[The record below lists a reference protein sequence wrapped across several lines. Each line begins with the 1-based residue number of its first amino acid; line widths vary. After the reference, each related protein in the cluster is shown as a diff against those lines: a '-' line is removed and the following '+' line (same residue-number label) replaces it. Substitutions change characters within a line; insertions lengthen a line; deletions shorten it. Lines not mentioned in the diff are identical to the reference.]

1 MSFGFSLARA
11 LCRLP
16 VRLLVNHSSLPE
28 DPLSQLGL
36 DLGRPIVYAL
46 STDSLSDLLTLELCA
61 KELGLPNPFAPLIL
75 QGQSHPRYVCLDR
88 TPSLLGT
95 PRSGIPHLDT
105 FREWLSLHEQNAQ
118 LDIQLVPV
126 TLLWHRAPGRERPH
140 RLQPPHQTPG
150 ALRKAAM
157 VLLYGRENRVRF
169 SAPVSL
175 RSLVT
180 ELGTDEVVAHKLARV
195 ARIHFSRQRQAAK
208 GPRLPDRQALF
219 RELLRSDNIVRAIAE
234 QAQSEGSSEE
244 QMRARALGYLDEM
257 ASDFSYR
264 LIRFGDYFLGW
275 LWNKLYRGITV
286 RGAEKVRRL
295 AREGH
300 EIIYMPCHRSHM
312 DYLLLS
318 YVIYHQGMVP
328 PHIAAGINLNFWPA
342 GPVFRHG
349 GAFFLRRSF
358 KGDKLYSTVFREY
371 LSQLFARGYAVEY
384 FTEGGRS
391 RTGRLLQPKTGMI
404 AMTLQA
410 QLRGIKRPLTFV
422 PVYLGYEHVMEVNTY
437 LKELKGSRKE
447 KESVWQVLGIL
458 GKLRNFGRSFV
469 NFGEPLTLHQFL
481 QQEVPE
487 WRADLDPSGQH
498 KPEWLAPTVDKLAN
512 QLMTRINSAAAVNG
526 LTLSAL
532 ALLATEKQALPR
544 EELVAQIH
552 LYIELLRRAPYS
564 RHSTVPG
571 IGAEQLLA
579 QALELNKFQVVED
592 RLGQIITMDR
602 YQAILMTFYRN
613 NILHL
618 FALPGLVASLIERNE
633 GLDNATLLTHCQRLY
648 PLLKSELFLRFEMT
662 ELASEVEVI
671 LHSLVELQLIEVRQE
686 GYWVRPAEQ
695 MRLLLLAQSIQET
708 LQRYAITLSQIQQ
721 QPTITLAQLESD
733 SQLLAVRLGTLHG
746 IHAPEFSDKS
756 LFVTLLQ
763 TLRLEGYLHCQEA
776 EEVVACNQEAIAQ
789 LAEILL
795 PLLPDRIRRTL
806 QIERAAVVVNGHPP
820 ISSS

>member
-28 DPLSQLGL
+28 DPLGQLGL

-46 STDSLSDLLTLELCA
+46 STDSLSDLLTLELCT
-61 KELGLPNPFAPLIL
+61 KELGLPNPFSPLTV
-75 QGQSHPRYVCLDR
+75 QGVSHPRYVCLDR
-88 TPSLLGT
+88 TPSLLGN

-169 SAPVSL
+169 STPVSL

-244 QMRARALGYLDEM
+244 LMRARALGYLDEM

-342 GPVFRHG
+342 GPLFRHG

-447 KESVWQVLGIL
+447 KESLWQVVGIL

-481 QQEVPE
+481 QQQVPE
-487 WRADLDPSGQH
+487 WRDDIDPTGQCR
-498 KPEWLAPTVDKLAN
+498 PEWLPATVDILAK
-512 QLMTRINSAAAVNG
+512 QLMTRINDAAAVNG

-532 ALLATEKQALPR
+532 ALLATDKQALPR
-544 EELVAQIH
+544 EDLLAQIR
-552 LYIELLRRAPYS
+552 LYTALLQRVPYSPFNTVPTASAEELL
-564 RHSTVPG
+564 
-571 IGAEQLLA
+571 E
-579 QALELNKFQVVED
+579 QALELNKFQVEED
-592 RLGQIITMDR
+592 KLGQIISMDR

-613 NILHL
+613 TILHL
-618 FALPGLVASLIERNE
+618 FALPSLIATLIERNE
-633 GLDNATLLTHCQRLY
+633 GINDIDLLARCRRIY
-648 PLLKSELFLRFEMT
+648 PLLKNELFLRYELEELDTQVPAILAAFQ
-662 ELASEVEVI
+662 ELA
-671 LHSLVELQLIEVRQE
+671 LIEE
-686 GYWVRPAEQ
+686 HNDGYWVRPEEQ
-695 MRLLLLAQSIQET
+695 MRLLLLGQSIQET

-721 QPTITLAQLESD
+721 QPAITLQQLESD
-733 SQLLAVRLGTLHG
+733 SQMMAVRLATLHG

-756 LFVTLLQ
+756 LFKTLLLSLQ
-763 TLRLEGYLHCQEA
+763 QEQYLQCQGDDQPVTQNSEA
-776 EEVVACNQEAIAQ
+776 
-789 LAEILL
+789 LAELAAILL
-795 PLLPDRIRRTL
+795 PLLPDRVRRTL
-806 QIERAAVVVNGHPP
+806 LMPAR
-820 ISSS
+820 

>member
-36 DLGRPIVYAL
+36 DLARPIVYAL

-61 KELGLPNPFAPLIL
+61 KELGLPNPFSPLIL

-95 PRSGIPHLDT
+95 QRSGIPNLAT
-105 FREWLSLHEQNAQ
+105 FREWLSLHEQDVQ

-150 ALRKAAM
+150 ALRKALM

-244 QMRARALGYLDEM
+244 LMRARALAYLDEM

-342 GPVFRHG
+342 GPLFRHG

-447 KESVWQVLGIL
+447 KESLWQVVGIL

-481 QQEVPE
+481 QQQVPE
-487 WRADLDPSGQH
+487 WRDDIDPTGQCR
-498 KPEWLAPTVDKLAN
+498 PEWLPATVDILAK
-512 QLMTRINSAAAVNG
+512 QLMTRINDAAAVNG

-532 ALLATEKQALPR
+532 ALLATDKQALPR
-544 EELVAQIH
+544 EDLLAQIR
-552 LYIELLRRAPYS
+552 LYTELLQRVPYS
-564 RHSTVPG
+564 PFNTVPTAS
-571 IGAEQLLA
+571 AEELLD
-579 QALELNKFQVVED
+579 QALELNKFQVEED
-592 RLGQIITMDR
+592 KLGQIISMDR

-613 NILHL
+613 TILHL
-618 FALPGLVASLIERNE
+618 FALPSLVATLIERNE
-633 GLDNATLLTHCQRLY
+633 GLNHADLLARCRRIY
-648 PLLKSELFLRFEMT
+648 PLLKNELFLRY
-662 ELASEVEVI
+662 ELEELDTQVPAI
-671 LHSLVELQLIEVRQE
+671 LTALQDLALIEE
-686 GYWVRPAEQ
+686 HSDGYWVRPEEQ
-695 MRLLLLAQSIQET
+695 MRLLLLGQSIQET

-721 QPTITLAQLESD
+721 QPAITLQQLESD
-733 SQLLAVRLGTLHG
+733 SQMMAVRLATLHG

-756 LFVTLLQ
+756 LFKTLLLSLQ
-763 TLRLEGYLHCQEA
+763 QEEYLQCQGEDQPVTRDGEA
-776 EEVVACNQEAIAQ
+776 
-789 LAEILL
+789 LAELSAILL
-795 PLLPDRIRRTL
+795 PLLPDRVRRTL
-806 QIERAAVVVNGHPP
+806 LIPAH
-820 ISSS
+820 

>member
-88 TPSLLGT
+88 TPSLLGM

-447 KESVWQVLGIL
+447 KESLWQVVGIL

-481 QQEVPE
+481 QQQVPE
-487 WRADLDPSGQH
+487 WREDIDPTGQCR
-498 KPEWLAPTVDKLAN
+498 PEWLPATVDILAK
-512 QLMTRINSAAAVNG
+512 QLMTRINDAAAVNG

-532 ALLATEKQALPR
+532 ALLATDKQALPR
-544 EELVAQIH
+544 EDLLAQIR
-552 LYIELLRRAPYS
+552 LYTELLQRVPYS
-564 RHSTVPG
+564 PFNTVPTAS
-571 IGAEQLLA
+571 AEELLE
-579 QALELNKFQVVED
+579 QALELNKFQVEED
-592 RLGQIITMDR
+592 KLGQIISMDR

-613 NILHL
+613 TILHL
-618 FALPGLVASLIERNE
+618 FALPSLVATLIERNE
-633 GLDNATLLTHCQRLY
+633 GLNHVDLLARCRRIY
-648 PLLKSELFLRFEMT
+648 PLLKNELFLRY
-662 ELASEVEVI
+662 ELEELDTQVPAI
-671 LHSLVELQLIEVRQE
+671 LAAFQDLALIEE
-686 GYWVRPAEQ
+686 HSDGYWVRPEEQ
-695 MRLLLLAQSIQET
+695 MRLLLLGQSIQET

-721 QPTITLAQLESD
+721 QPAITLQQLESD
-733 SQLLAVRLGTLHG
+733 SQMMAVRLATLHG

-756 LFVTLLQ
+756 LFKTLLLSLQ
-763 TLRLEGYLHCQEA
+763 QEQYLQCQGEDQPVTQDGEA
-776 EEVVACNQEAIAQ
+776 
-789 LAEILL
+789 LAELAAILL
-795 PLLPDRIRRTL
+795 PLLPDRVRRTL
-806 QIERAAVVVNGHPP
+806 LMPAR
-820 ISSS
+820 

>member
-28 DPLSQLGL
+28 DPVSQLGL
-36 DLGRPIVYAL
+36 DPARPIVYAL
-46 STDSLSDLLTLELCA
+46 STDSLSDLLTLELCV
-61 KELGLPNPFAPLIL
+61 KELGLPSPFNPLLL
-75 QGQSHPRYVCLDR
+75 QGGSHPRYVCLDR
-88 TPSLLGT
+88 TPLPFGLQRAES
-95 PRSGIPHLDT
+95 PSLDT
-105 FREWLSLHEQNAQ
+105 FQQWLRLHEQDSQ

-126 TLLWHRAPGRERPH
+126 TLLWHRAPGREKPR
-140 RLQPPHQTPG
+140 RLQPPHSTPN
-150 ALRKAAM
+150 ALHKALI
-157 VLLYGRENRVRF
+157 VILYGRENRVRF

-195 ARIHFSRQRQAAK
+195 ARIHFSRQRQVAK
-208 GPRLPDRQALF
+208 GPRLPNRQALF
-219 RELLRSDNIVRAIAE
+219 RELLRNENIMRAIAE
-234 QAQSEGSSEE
+234 QAQSEGCSEE
-244 QMRARALGYLDEM
+244 QIRSRAHGYLDEM

-342 GPVFRHG
+342 GPIFRHG

-410 QLRGIKRPLTFV
+410 QLRGINRPLTFV

-437 LKELKGSRKE
+437 LNELKGSRKE
-447 KESVWQVLGIL
+447 KESFWQVLGIL

-481 QQEVPE
+481 QHQVPQ
-487 WRADLDPSGQH
+487 WRDDIDPSGQCR
-498 KPEWLAPTVDKLAN
+498 PEWLPATVDALAN
-512 QLMTRINSAAAVNG
+512 QLMTRINDAAAVNG

-532 ALLATEKQALPR
+532 ALLATDKQALPR
-544 EELVAQIH
+544 EDLLAQIR
-552 LYIELLRRAPYS
+552 LYTELLQRVPYS
-564 RHSTVPG
+564 PFNTVPTES
-571 IGAEQLLA
+571 AEELLD
-579 QALELNKFQVVED
+579 QALELNKFQIEED
-592 RLGQIITMDR
+592 RLGQIISMDR

-613 NILHL
+613 TILHL
-618 FALPGLVASLIERNE
+618 FALPSLIATLIERNE
-633 GLDNATLLTHCQRLY
+633 GLSHADLLSRCRRLY
-648 PLLKSELFLRFEMT
+648 PLLKNELFLRYEPEALDSQVEAILSALR
-662 ELASEVEVI
+662 ELA
-671 LHSLVELQLIEVRQE
+671 LIEEHDE
-686 GYWVRPAEQ
+686 GYWVRPEEQ
-695 MRLLLLAQSIQET
+695 MRLLLLGQSIQET

-721 QPTITLAQLESD
+721 QPDITLAQLESD
-733 SQLLAVRLGTLHG
+733 SQMMAVRLATLHG

-756 LFVTLLQ
+756 LFKTLLLSLHQ
-763 TLRLEGYLHCQEA
+763 ECYLQCQGDEQPVSLDTA
-776 EEVVACNQEAIAQ
+776 ALSELSA
-789 LAEILL
+789 ILL
-795 PLLPDRIRRTL
+795 PLLPDRVRRTL
-806 QIERAAVVVNGHPP
+806 LMPAH
-820 ISSS
+820 

>member
-28 DPLSQLGL
+28 DPLGQLGL

-61 KELGLPNPFAPLIL
+61 KELGLPNPFSPLTV
-75 QGQSHPRYVCLDR
+75 QGVSHPRYVCLDR
-88 TPSLLGT
+88 TPSLLGN

-169 SAPVSL
+169 STPVSL

-244 QMRARALGYLDEM
+244 LMRAQALGYLDEM

-342 GPVFRHG
+342 GPLFRHG

-447 KESVWQVLGIL
+447 KESLWQVVGIL

-481 QQEVPE
+481 QQQVPE
-487 WRADLDPSGQH
+487 WRDDIDPTGQCR
-498 KPEWLAPTVDKLAN
+498 PEWLPATVDILAK
-512 QLMTRINSAAAVNG
+512 QLMTRINDAAAVNG

-532 ALLATEKQALPR
+532 ALLATDKQALPR
-544 EELVAQIH
+544 EDLLAQIR
-552 LYIELLRRAPYS
+552 LYTALLQRVPYSPFNTVPTASAEELL
-564 RHSTVPG
+564 
-571 IGAEQLLA
+571 E
-579 QALELNKFQVVED
+579 QALELNKFQVEED
-592 RLGQIITMDR
+592 KLGQIISMDR

-613 NILHL
+613 TILHL
-618 FALPGLVASLIERNE
+618 FALPSLIATLIERNE
-633 GLDNATLLTHCQRLY
+633 GINDIDLLARCRRIY
-648 PLLKSELFLRFEMT
+648 PLLKNELFLRYELEELDTQVPAILAAFQ
-662 ELASEVEVI
+662 ELA
-671 LHSLVELQLIEVRQE
+671 LIEE
-686 GYWVRPAEQ
+686 HNDGYWVRPEEQ
-695 MRLLLLAQSIQET
+695 MRLLLLGQSIQET

-721 QPTITLAQLESD
+721 QPAITLQQLESD
-733 SQLLAVRLGTLHG
+733 SQMMAVRLATLHG

-756 LFVTLLQ
+756 LFKTLLLSLQ
-763 TLRLEGYLHCQEA
+763 QEQYLQCQGDDQPVTQNSEA
-776 EEVVACNQEAIAQ
+776 
-789 LAEILL
+789 LAELAAILL
-795 PLLPDRIRRTL
+795 PLLPDRVRRTL
-806 QIERAAVVVNGHPP
+806 LMPAR
-820 ISSS
+820 

>member
-1 MSFGFSLARA
+1 MSFGFSLAQA

-61 KELGLPNPFAPLIL
+61 KELGLPNPFAPLTV
-75 QGQSHPRYVCLDR
+75 QGVSHPRYVCLDR

-95 PRSGIPHLDT
+95 PRSGTPNLAT

-234 QAQSEGSSEE
+234 QAQSEGCSEE

-447 KESVWQVLGIL
+447 KESLWQVVGIL

-481 QQEVPE
+481 QQQVPE
-487 WRADLDPSGQH
+487 WRSDIDPTGQCR
-498 KPEWLAPTVDKLAN
+498 PEWLPATVDILAK
-512 QLMTRINSAAAVNG
+512 QLMTRINDAAAVNG

-532 ALLATEKQALPR
+532 ALLATDKQALPR
-544 EELVAQIH
+544 EDLLAQIR
-552 LYIELLRRAPYS
+552 LYTELLQRVPYS
-564 RHSTVPG
+564 PFNTVPTAS
-571 IGAEQLLA
+571 AEELLE
-579 QALELNKFQVVED
+579 QALELNKFQVEED
-592 RLGQIITMDR
+592 KLGQIITMDR

-613 NILHL
+613 TILHL
-618 FALPGLVASLIERNE
+618 FALPSLVATLIERNE
-633 GLDNATLLTHCQRLY
+633 GLNHVDLLARCRRIY
-648 PLLKSELFLRFEMT
+648 PLLKNELFLRY
-662 ELASEVEVI
+662 ELDELDTQVPAI
-671 LHSLVELQLIEVRQE
+671 LAAFQDLALIEE
-686 GYWVRPAEQ
+686 HSDGYWVRPEEQ
-695 MRLLLLAQSIQET
+695 MRLLLLGQSIQET

-721 QPTITLAQLESD
+721 QPAITLQQLESD
-733 SQLLAVRLGTLHG
+733 SQMMAVRLATLHG

-756 LFVTLLQ
+756 LFKTLLLSLQ
-763 TLRLEGYLHCQEA
+763 QEQYLQCQSEDQPVTQDGEA
-776 EEVVACNQEAIAQ
+776 
-789 LAEILL
+789 LAELAAILL
-795 PLLPDRIRRTL
+795 PLLPDRVRRTL
-806 QIERAAVVVNGHPP
+806 LMPAR
-820 ISSS
+820 

>member
-358 KGDKLYSTVFREY
+358 KDDKLYSTVFREY

-391 RTGRLLQPKTGMI
+391 RTGRLLQPKTDMI

-447 KESVWQVLGIL
+447 KESLWQVVGIL
-458 GKLRNFGRSFV
+458 CKVRNFGRSFV

-481 QQEVPE
+481 QQQVPQ
-487 WRADLDPSGQH
+487 WREDIDPTGQCR
-498 KPEWLAPTVDKLAN
+498 PEWLPATVDILAK
-512 QLMTRINSAAAVNG
+512 QLMTRINDAAAVNG

-532 ALLATEKQALPR
+532 ALLATDKQALPR
-544 EELVAQIH
+544 EDLLAQIR
-552 LYIELLRRAPYS
+552 LYTELLQRVPYS
-564 RHSTVPG
+564 PFNTVPTAS
-571 IGAEQLLA
+571 AEELLE
-579 QALELNKFQVVED
+579 QALELNKFQVEED
-592 RLGQIITMDR
+592 KLGQIISMDR

-613 NILHL
+613 TILHL
-618 FALPGLVASLIERNE
+618 FALPSLVATLIERNE
-633 GLDNATLLTHCQRLY
+633 GLNHVDLLARCRRIY
-648 PLLKSELFLRFEMT
+648 PLLKNELFLRYELEELDTQVPAILAAFQ
-662 ELASEVEVI
+662 ELA
-671 LHSLVELQLIEVRQE
+671 LIEE
-686 GYWVRPAEQ
+686 HSDGYWVRPEEQ
-695 MRLLLLAQSIQET
+695 MRLLLLGQSIQET

-721 QPTITLAQLESD
+721 QPAITLQQLESD
-733 SQLLAVRLGTLHG
+733 SQMMAVRLATLHG

-756 LFVTLLQ
+756 LFKTLLLSLQ
-763 TLRLEGYLHCQEA
+763 QEQYLQCQGEDQPVTQDGEA
-776 EEVVACNQEAIAQ
+776 
-789 LAEILL
+789 LAELAAILL
-795 PLLPDRIRRTL
+795 PLLPDRVRRTL
-806 QIERAAVVVNGHPP
+806 LMPAR
-820 ISSS
+820 

>member
-447 KESVWQVLGIL
+447 KESLWQVVGIL

-481 QQEVPE
+481 QQQVPQ
-487 WRADLDPSGQH
+487 WREDIDPTGQCR
-498 KPEWLAPTVDKLAN
+498 PEWLPATVDILAK
-512 QLMTRINSAAAVNG
+512 QLMTRINDAAAVNG

-532 ALLATEKQALPR
+532 ALLATDKQALPR
-544 EELVAQIH
+544 EDLLAQIR
-552 LYIELLRRAPYS
+552 LYTELLQRVPYS
-564 RHSTVPG
+564 PFNTVPTAS
-571 IGAEQLLA
+571 AEELLE
-579 QALELNKFQVVED
+579 QALELNKFQVEED
-592 RLGQIITMDR
+592 KLGQIISMDR

-613 NILHL
+613 TILHL
-618 FALPGLVASLIERNE
+618 FALPSLVATLIERNE
-633 GLDNATLLTHCQRLY
+633 GLNHVDLLARCRRIY
-648 PLLKSELFLRFEMT
+648 PLLKNELFLRY
-662 ELASEVEVI
+662 ELEELDTQVPAI
-671 LHSLVELQLIEVRQE
+671 LAAFQDLALIEE
-686 GYWVRPAEQ
+686 HSDGYWVRPEEQ
-695 MRLLLLAQSIQET
+695 MRLLLLGQSIQET

-721 QPTITLAQLESD
+721 QPAITLQQLESD
-733 SQLLAVRLGTLHG
+733 SQMMAVRLATLHG

-756 LFVTLLQ
+756 LFKTLLLSLQ
-763 TLRLEGYLHCQEA
+763 QEQYLQCQGEDQPVTRDGEA
-776 EEVVACNQEAIAQ
+776 
-789 LAEILL
+789 LAELAAILL
-795 PLLPDRIRRTL
+795 PLLPDRVRRTL
-806 QIERAAVVVNGHPP
+806 LMPAR
-820 ISSS
+820 

>member
-1 MSFGFSLARA
+1 MSFGSA
-11 LCRLP
+11 LVRSICRLP
-16 VRLLVNHSSLPE
+16 IRCLVNHTSLPE
-28 DPLSQLGL
+28 DPFTQLQL
-36 DLGRPIVYAL
+36 DLARPIVYAL
-46 STDSLSDLLTLELCA
+46 SSDSLSDLLTLELCA
-61 KELGLPNPFAPLIL
+61 AKLGLPSPFTPL
-75 QGQSHPRYVCLDR
+75 QWHGKSCPRYVCLDR
-88 TPSLLGT
+88 PPLPFGFKPKAVPTLA
-95 PRSGIPHLDT
+95 T
-105 FREWLSLHEQNAQ
+105 FQQWLSLHEQDPGLDVQ
-118 LDIQLVPV
+118 LLPV
-126 TLLWHRAPGRERPH
+126 TLLWRRAPGRERQ
-140 RLQPPHQTPG
+140 RLQPPPPKVPSP
-150 ALRKAAM
+150 LRKALII
-157 VLLYGRENRVRF
+157 LLHGRENRVRF
-169 SAPVSL
+169 STPVSL
-175 RSLVT
+175 RALVD
-180 ELGTDEVVAHKLARV
+180 ELGTDESVAHKLARV

-208 GPRLPDRQALF
+208 GPKLPIREQLF
-219 RELLRSDNIVRAIAE
+219 RQLLRSEVIVQAI
-234 QAQSEGSSEE
+234 QAQAMAEGVDEALVRK
-244 QMRARALGYLDEM
+244 RAHGYLDEM

-264 LIRFGDYFLGW
+264 LIRIGDNLLGW
-275 LWNKLYRGITV
+275 LWHKLYRGISV
-286 RGAEKVRRL
+286 HGAEAVRRL

-342 GPVFRHG
+342 GPLFRYG

-358 KGDKLYSTVFREY
+358 KGDKLYSTIFREY
-371 LSQLFARGYAVEY
+371 LNQLFVRGYAVEY

-410 QLRGIKRPLTFV
+410 QLRGINRPLTFV

-437 LKELKGSRKE
+437 LKELKGSSKE
-447 KESVWQVLGIL
+447 KENFWQVLGIL

-469 NFGEPLTLHQFL
+469 NFGEPLTLHHFL

-487 WRADLDPSGQH
+487 WRADLDPSGQN
-498 KPEWLAPTVDKLAN
+498 KPEWMAPTVDKLAN

-544 EELVAQIH
+544 EELRAQIH
-552 LYIELLRRAPYS
+552 LYTELLKRAPYS
-564 RHSTVPG
+564 RHSTVPS
-571 IGAEQLLA
+571 IGADQLLA
-579 QALELNKFQVVED
+579 HALELNKFQVVED

-618 FALPGLVASLIERNE
+618 FALPSLVASLIERNE
-633 GLDNATLLTHCQRLY
+633 GLDKATLLDRCQRLY
-648 PLLKSELFLRFEMT
+648 PLLKSELFLRFDVS
-662 ELASEVEVI
+662 ELSGEVETI
-671 LHSLVELQLIEVRQE
+671 LQALIDLQLVEVRQL

-721 QPTITLAQLESD
+721 RPAITLSQLESD
-733 SQLLAVRLGTLHG
+733 SQMLAVRLGTLHG

-756 LFVTLLQ
+756 LFATLLQ
-763 TLRLEGYLHCQEA
+763 TLRREGYLECQEA
-776 EEVVACNQEAIAQ
+776 DGSVHCHPDAIAK
-789 LAEILL
+789 LVAILL
-795 PLLPDRIRRTL
+795 PLLPDKIRRTL
-806 QIERAAVVVNGHPP
+806 QIEPAT
-820 ISSS
+820 

>member
-1 MSFGFSLARA
+1 MSFGFSLAQA

-437 LKELKGSRKE
+437 LKELKGSCKE
-447 KESVWQVLGIL
+447 KESLWQVVGIL

-481 QQEVPE
+481 QQQVPQ
-487 WRADLDPSGQH
+487 WREDIDPTGQCR
-498 KPEWLAPTVDKLAN
+498 PEWLPATVDILAK
-512 QLMTRINSAAAVNG
+512 QLMTRINDAAAVNG

-532 ALLATEKQALPR
+532 ALLATDKQALPR
-544 EELVAQIH
+544 EDLLAQIR
-552 LYIELLRRAPYS
+552 LYTELLQRVPYS
-564 RHSTVPG
+564 PFNTVPTAS
-571 IGAEQLLA
+571 AEELLA
-579 QALELNKFQVVED
+579 QALELNKFQVEED
-592 RLGQIITMDR
+592 KLRQIISMDR

-613 NILHL
+613 TILHL
-618 FALPGLVASLIERNE
+618 FALPSLVATLIERNE
-633 GLDNATLLTHCQRLY
+633 GLNHVDLLARCRRIY
-648 PLLKSELFLRFEMT
+648 PLLKNELFLRY
-662 ELASEVEVI
+662 ELEELDTQVPAI
-671 LHSLVELQLIEVRQE
+671 LAAFQDLALIEE
-686 GYWVRPAEQ
+686 HSDGYWVRPEEQ
-695 MRLLLLAQSIQET
+695 MRLLLLGQSIQET

-721 QPTITLAQLESD
+721 QPAITLQQLESD
-733 SQLLAVRLGTLHG
+733 SQMMAVRLATLHG

-756 LFVTLLQ
+756 LFKTLLLSLQ
-763 TLRLEGYLHCQEA
+763 QEQYLQCQGEDQPVTRDGEA
-776 EEVVACNQEAIAQ
+776 
-789 LAEILL
+789 LAELAAILL
-795 PLLPDRIRRTL
+795 PLLPDRVRRTL
-806 QIERAAVVVNGHPP
+806 LMPAR
-820 ISSS
+820 

>member
-1 MSFGFSLARA
+1 MSFGFSLAQA

-28 DPLSQLGL
+28 DPLSQLDL

-61 KELGLPNPFAPLIL
+61 KELGLPNPFAPLVL

-140 RLQPPHQTPG
+140 RLQPPHRTPG

-208 GPRLPDRQALF
+208 GPQLPDRQALF

-447 KESVWQVLGIL
+447 KESLWQVVGIL

-481 QQEVPE
+481 QQQVPE
-487 WRADLDPSGQH
+487 WREDIDPTGQCR
-498 KPEWLAPTVDKLAN
+498 PEWLPATVDILAK
-512 QLMTRINSAAAVNG
+512 QLMTRINDAAAVNG

-532 ALLATEKQALPR
+532 ALLATDKQALPR
-544 EELVAQIH
+544 EDLLAQIR
-552 LYIELLRRAPYS
+552 LYTELLQRVPYS
-564 RHSTVPG
+564 PFNTVPTAS
-571 IGAEQLLA
+571 AEELLE
-579 QALELNKFQVVED
+579 QALELNKFQVEED
-592 RLGQIITMDR
+592 KLGQIISMDR

-613 NILHL
+613 TILHL
-618 FALPGLVASLIERNE
+618 FALPSLVATLIERNE
-633 GLDNATLLTHCQRLY
+633 GLNHVDLLARCRRIY
-648 PLLKSELFLRFEMT
+648 PLLKNELFLRY
-662 ELASEVEVI
+662 ELEELDTQVPAI
-671 LHSLVELQLIEVRQE
+671 LAAFQDLALIEE
-686 GYWVRPAEQ
+686 HSDGHWVRPEEQ
-695 MRLLLLAQSIQET
+695 MRLLLLGQSIQET

-721 QPTITLAQLESD
+721 QPAITLQQLESD
-733 SQLLAVRLGTLHG
+733 SQMMAVRLATLHG

-756 LFVTLLQ
+756 LFKTLLLSLQ
-763 TLRLEGYLHCQEA
+763 QEQYLQCQGEDQPVTQDGEA
-776 EEVVACNQEAIAQ
+776 
-789 LAEILL
+789 LAELAAILL
-795 PLLPDRIRRTL
+795 PLLPDRVRRTL
-806 QIERAAVVVNGHPP
+806 LMPAR
-820 ISSS
+820 

>member
-169 SAPVSL
+169 STPVSL

-447 KESVWQVLGIL
+447 KESLWQVVGIL

-481 QQEVPE
+481 QQQVPE
-487 WRADLDPSGQH
+487 WREDIDPTGQCR
-498 KPEWLAPTVDKLAN
+498 PEWLPATVDILAK
-512 QLMTRINSAAAVNG
+512 QLMTRINDAAAVNG

-532 ALLATEKQALPR
+532 ALLATDKQALPR
-544 EELVAQIH
+544 EDLLAQIR
-552 LYIELLRRAPYS
+552 LYTELLQRVPYS
-564 RHSTVPG
+564 PFNTVPTAS
-571 IGAEQLLA
+571 AEELLE
-579 QALELNKFQVVED
+579 QALELNKFQVEED
-592 RLGQIITMDR
+592 KLGQIISMDR

-613 NILHL
+613 TILHL
-618 FALPGLVASLIERNE
+618 FALPSLVATLIERNE
-633 GLDNATLLTHCQRLY
+633 GLNHVDLLARCRRIY
-648 PLLKSELFLRFEMT
+648 PLLKNELFLRY
-662 ELASEVEVI
+662 ELEELDTQVPAI
-671 LHSLVELQLIEVRQE
+671 LAAFQDLALIEE
-686 GYWVRPAEQ
+686 HSDGYWVRPEEQ
-695 MRLLLLAQSIQET
+695 MRLLLLGQSIQET

-721 QPTITLAQLESD
+721 QPAITLQQLESD
-733 SQLLAVRLGTLHG
+733 SQMMAVRLATLHG

-756 LFVTLLQ
+756 LFKTLLLSLQ
-763 TLRLEGYLHCQEA
+763 QEQYLQCQGDDQPVTQDGEA
-776 EEVVACNQEAIAQ
+776 
-789 LAEILL
+789 LAELAAILL
-795 PLLPDRIRRTL
+795 PLLPDRVRRTL
-806 QIERAAVVVNGHPP
+806 LMPAR
-820 ISSS
+820 

>member
-1 MSFGFSLARA
+1 MSFSFSLAQA

-61 KELGLPNPFAPLIL
+61 KELGLPNPFAPLVL

-88 TPSLLGT
+88 TPSLFGSQ
-95 PRSGIPHLDT
+95 RSGIPHLDT

-169 SAPVSL
+169 STPVSL

-437 LKELKGSRKE
+437 LKELKGSCKE
-447 KESVWQVLGIL
+447 KESLWQVVGIL

-481 QQEVPE
+481 QQQVPE
-487 WRADLDPSGQH
+487 WREDIDPTSQCR
-498 KPEWLAPTVDKLAN
+498 PEWLPATVDILAK
-512 QLMTRINSAAAVNG
+512 QLMTRINDAAAVNG

-532 ALLATEKQALPR
+532 ALLATDKQALPR
-544 EELVAQIH
+544 EDLLAQIR
-552 LYIELLRRAPYS
+552 LYTELLQRVPYS
-564 RHSTVPG
+564 PFDTVPTAS
-571 IGAEQLLA
+571 AEELLE
-579 QALELNKFQVVED
+579 QALELNKFQVEED
-592 RLGQIITMDR
+592 KLGQIISMDR

-613 NILHL
+613 TILHL
-618 FALPGLVASLIERNE
+618 FALPSLVATLIERNE
-633 GLDNATLLTHCQRLY
+633 GLNHVDLLARCRRIY
-648 PLLKSELFLRFEMT
+648 PLLKNELFLRY
-662 ELASEVEVI
+662 ELEELDTQVPAI
-671 LHSLVELQLIEVRQE
+671 LAAFQDLALIEE
-686 GYWVRPAEQ
+686 HSDGYWVRPEEQ
-695 MRLLLLAQSIQET
+695 MRLLLLGQSIQET

-721 QPTITLAQLESD
+721 QPAITLQQLESD
-733 SQLLAVRLGTLHG
+733 SQMMAVRLATLHG

-756 LFVTLLQ
+756 LFKTLLLSLQ
-763 TLRLEGYLHCQEA
+763 QEQYLQCQGEDQPVTRDGEA
-776 EEVVACNQEAIAQ
+776 
-789 LAEILL
+789 LAELAAILL
-795 PLLPDRIRRTL
+795 PLLPDRVRRTL
-806 QIERAAVVVNGHPP
+806 LMPAR
-820 ISSS
+820 

>member
-447 KESVWQVLGIL
+447 KESLWQVVGIL

-481 QQEVPE
+481 QQQVPE
-487 WRADLDPSGQH
+487 WREDIDPTGQCR
-498 KPEWLAPTVDKLAN
+498 PEWLPATVDILAK
-512 QLMTRINSAAAVNG
+512 QLMTRINDAAAVNG

-532 ALLATEKQALPR
+532 ALLATDKQALPR
-544 EELVAQIH
+544 EDLLAQIR
-552 LYIELLRRAPYS
+552 LYTELLQRVPYS
-564 RHSTVPG
+564 PFNTVPTAS
-571 IGAEQLLA
+571 AEELLE
-579 QALELNKFQVVED
+579 QALELNKFQVEED
-592 RLGQIITMDR
+592 KLGQIISMDR

-613 NILHL
+613 TILHL
-618 FALPGLVASLIERNE
+618 FALPSLVATLIERNE
-633 GLDNATLLTHCQRLY
+633 GLNHVDLLARCRRIY
-648 PLLKSELFLRFEMT
+648 PLLKNELFLRY
-662 ELASEVEVI
+662 ELEALDTQVPAI
-671 LHSLVELQLIEVRQE
+671 LAAFQDLALIEE
-686 GYWVRPAEQ
+686 HSDGYWVRPEEQ
-695 MRLLLLAQSIQET
+695 MRLLLLGQSIQET

-721 QPTITLAQLESD
+721 QPAITLQQLESD
-733 SQLLAVRLGTLHG
+733 SQMMAVRLATLHG

-756 LFVTLLQ
+756 LFKTLLLSLQ
-763 TLRLEGYLHCQEA
+763 QEQYLQCQGEDQPVTQDGEA
-776 EEVVACNQEAIAQ
+776 
-789 LAEILL
+789 LAELAAILL
-795 PLLPDRIRRTL
+795 PLLPDRVRRTL
-806 QIERAAVVVNGHPP
+806 LMPAR
-820 ISSS
+820 

>member
-150 ALRKAAM
+150 ALRKATM

-169 SAPVSL
+169 STPVSL

-447 KESVWQVLGIL
+447 KESLWQVVGIL

-481 QQEVPE
+481 QQQVPE
-487 WRADLDPSGQH
+487 WREDIDPTGQCR
-498 KPEWLAPTVDKLAN
+498 PEWLPATVDILAK
-512 QLMTRINSAAAVNG
+512 QLMTRINDAAAVNG

-532 ALLATEKQALPR
+532 ALLATDKQALPR
-544 EELVAQIH
+544 EDLLAQIR
-552 LYIELLRRAPYS
+552 LYTELLQRVPYS
-564 RHSTVPG
+564 PFNTVPTAS
-571 IGAEQLLA
+571 AEELLE
-579 QALELNKFQVVED
+579 QALELNKFQVEED
-592 RLGQIITMDR
+592 KLGQIISMDR

-613 NILHL
+613 TILHL
-618 FALPGLVASLIERNE
+618 FALPSLVATLIERNE
-633 GLDNATLLTHCQRLY
+633 GLNHVDLLARCRRIY
-648 PLLKSELFLRFEMT
+648 PLLKNELFLRY
-662 ELASEVEVI
+662 ELEELDTQVPAI
-671 LHSLVELQLIEVRQE
+671 LAAFQDLALIEE
-686 GYWVRPAEQ
+686 HSDGYWVRPEEQ
-695 MRLLLLAQSIQET
+695 MRLLLLGQSIQET

-721 QPTITLAQLESD
+721 QPAITLQQLESD
-733 SQLLAVRLGTLHG
+733 SQMMAVRLATLHG

-756 LFVTLLQ
+756 LFKTLLLSLQ
-763 TLRLEGYLHCQEA
+763 QEQYLQCQGEDQPVTQDGEA
-776 EEVVACNQEAIAQ
+776 
-789 LAEILL
+789 LAELAAILL
-795 PLLPDRIRRTL
+795 PLLPDRVRRTL
-806 QIERAAVVVNGHPP
+806 LMPAR
-820 ISSS
+820 

>member
-1 MSFGFSLARA
+1 MSFGASLLRS

-16 VRLLVNHSSLPE
+16 IRLLVNHSPLPE
-28 DPLSQLGL
+28 EPLTQLGL
-36 DLGRPIVYAL
+36 DPARPIVYAL
-46 STDSLSDLLTLELCA
+46 STDSLSDLLTLELCVQR
-61 KELGLPNPFAPLIL
+61 LGLPSPFAPLTR
-75 QGQSHPRYVCLDR
+75 QGKSHPRYVCLDR
-88 TPSLLGT
+88 PPL
-95 PRSGIPHLDT
+95 PFGIKR
-105 FREWLSLHEQNAQ
+105 RELPNLPTLQTWLTLHEQDPQ

-126 TLLWHRAPGRERPH
+126 TLLWHRAPGKEKPQ
-140 RLQPPHQTPG
+140 RLQPPPETTPG
-150 ALRKAAM
+150 ALRKAFIVA
-157 VLLYGRENRVRF
+157 LYGRENRVRF

-175 RSLVT
+175 RALVDQ
-180 ELGTDEVVAHKLARV
+180 LGTGEVVAHKLARV

-219 RELLRSDNIVRAIAE
+219 RELLRSDNIVHAIAE
-234 QAQSEGSSEE
+234 QASAEGSSEE
-244 QMRARALGYLDEM
+244 VIRARALSYLDEM

-286 RGAEKVRRL
+286 RGAERVRRL

-300 EIIYMPCHRSHM
+300 EIIYIPCHRSHM

-342 GPVFRHG
+342 GPLFRHG

-410 QLRGIKRPLTFV
+410 QLRGIHRPLTFV

-447 KESVWQVLGIL
+447 KENFWQVVGIL

-481 QQEVPE
+481 QHQVPH
-487 WRADLDPSGQH
+487 WHDDLDPSGQH
-498 KPEWLAPTVDKLAN
+498 KPEWLASTVETLAKE
-512 QLMTRINSAAAVNG
+512 LMTRINDAAAVNG

-532 ALLATEKQALPR
+532 ALLATDKQALPR
-544 EELVAQIH
+544 EDLLAQIR
-552 LYIELLRRAPYS
+552 LYQGLLQRVPYSDFNALPSASAEELLD
-564 RHSTVPG
+564 
-571 IGAEQLLA
+571 
-579 QALELNKFQVVED
+579 QALELNKFQIEED
-592 RLGQIITMDR
+592 RLGQIISMDR

-613 NILHL
+613 TILHL
-618 FALPGLVASLIERNE
+618 FALPSLVATLIERNE
-633 GLDNATLLTHCQRLY
+633 GIDHEALVARCRRLY
-648 PLLKSELFLRFEMT
+648 PLLKNELFLRY
-662 ELASEVEVI
+662 ELDE
-671 LHSLVELQLIEVRQE
+671 LELQIRAITDAFHDLALIEE
-686 GYWVRPAEQ
+686 HSGGYWVRPEEQ

-708 LQRYAITLSQIQQ
+708 LQRYAITLSQIHQ
-721 QPTITLAQLESD
+721 QPGITLAQLESD
-733 SQLLAVRLGTLHG
+733 SQMMAERLATLHG

-756 LFVTLLQ
+756 LFKTLL
-763 TLRLEGYLHCQEA
+763 LSLHQEA
-776 EEVVACNQEAIAQ
+776 YLQCQGDDQPVTGDAQ
-789 LAEILL
+789 ALDELAAILL
-795 PLLPDRIRRTL
+795 PLLPDPVRRTL
-806 QIERAAVVVNGHPP
+806 LLPAR
-820 ISSS
+820 

>member
-28 DPLSQLGL
+28 DPLGQLGL

-61 KELGLPNPFAPLIL
+61 KELGLPNPFSPLTV
-75 QGQSHPRYVCLDR
+75 QGVSHPRYVCLDR
-88 TPSLLGT
+88 TPSLLGN

-169 SAPVSL
+169 STPVSL

-219 RELLRSDNIVRAIAE
+219 RELLRSDNIVRAITE

-244 QMRARALGYLDEM
+244 LMRARALAYLDEM

-342 GPVFRHG
+342 GPLFRHG

-447 KESVWQVLGIL
+447 KESLWQVVGIL

-481 QQEVPE
+481 QQQVPE
-487 WRADLDPSGQH
+487 WRDDIDPTGQCR
-498 KPEWLAPTVDKLAN
+498 PEWLPATVDILAK
-512 QLMTRINSAAAVNG
+512 QLMTRINDAAAVNG

-532 ALLATEKQALPR
+532 ALLATDKQALPR
-544 EELVAQIH
+544 EDLLAQIR
-552 LYIELLRRAPYS
+552 LYTALLQRVPYSPFNTVPTASAEELL
-564 RHSTVPG
+564 
-571 IGAEQLLA
+571 E
-579 QALELNKFQVVED
+579 QALELNKFQVEED
-592 RLGQIITMDR
+592 KLGQIISMDR

-613 NILHL
+613 TILHL
-618 FALPGLVASLIERNE
+618 FALPSLIATLIERNE
-633 GLDNATLLTHCQRLY
+633 GINDIDLLARCRRIY
-648 PLLKSELFLRFEMT
+648 PLLKNELFLRYELEELDTQVPAILAAFQ
-662 ELASEVEVI
+662 ELA
-671 LHSLVELQLIEVRQE
+671 LIEE
-686 GYWVRPAEQ
+686 HNDGYWVRPEEQ
-695 MRLLLLAQSIQET
+695 MRLLLLGQSIQET

-721 QPTITLAQLESD
+721 QPAITLQQLESD
-733 SQLLAVRLGTLHG
+733 SQMMAVRLATLHG

-756 LFVTLLQ
+756 LFKTLLLSLQ
-763 TLRLEGYLHCQEA
+763 QEQYLQCQGDDQPVTQNSEA
-776 EEVVACNQEAIAQ
+776 
-789 LAEILL
+789 LAELAAILL
-795 PLLPDRIRRTL
+795 PLLPDRVRRTL
-806 QIERAAVVVNGHPP
+806 LMPAR
-820 ISSS
+820 

>member
-88 TPSLLGT
+88 TPSLFGSQ
-95 PRSGIPHLDT
+95 RSGIPHLDT

-244 QMRARALGYLDEM
+244 LMRARALGYLDEM

-447 KESVWQVLGIL
+447 KESLWQVVGIL

-481 QQEVPE
+481 QQQVPE
-487 WRADLDPSGQH
+487 WRDDIDPTGQCR
-498 KPEWLAPTVDKLAN
+498 PEWLPATVDILAK
-512 QLMTRINSAAAVNG
+512 QLMTRINDAAAVNG

-532 ALLATEKQALPR
+532 ALLATDKQALPR
-544 EELVAQIH
+544 EDLLAQIR
-552 LYIELLRRAPYS
+552 LYTALLQRVPYSPFNTVPTASAEELL
-564 RHSTVPG
+564 
-571 IGAEQLLA
+571 E
-579 QALELNKFQVVED
+579 QALELNKFQVEED
-592 RLGQIITMDR
+592 KLGQIISMDR

-613 NILHL
+613 TILHL
-618 FALPGLVASLIERNE
+618 FALPSLVATLIERNE
-633 GLDNATLLTHCQRLY
+633 GLNHVDLLARCRRIY
-648 PLLKSELFLRFEMT
+648 PLLKNELFLRYELEELDTQVPAILAAFQ
-662 ELASEVEVI
+662 ELA
-671 LHSLVELQLIEVRQE
+671 LIEE
-686 GYWVRPAEQ
+686 HSDGYWVRPEEQ
-695 MRLLLLAQSIQET
+695 MRLLLLGQSIQET

-721 QPTITLAQLESD
+721 QPAITLQQLESD
-733 SQLLAVRLGTLHG
+733 SQMMAVRLATLHG

-756 LFVTLLQ
+756 LFKTLLLSLQ
-763 TLRLEGYLHCQEA
+763 QEQYLQCQGEDQPVTQDGEA
-776 EEVVACNQEAIAQ
+776 
-789 LAEILL
+789 LAELAAILL
-795 PLLPDRIRRTL
+795 PLLPDRVRRTL
-806 QIERAAVVVNGHPP
+806 LMPAR
-820 ISSS
+820 

>member
-244 QMRARALGYLDEM
+244 QMRARALSYLDEM

-447 KESVWQVLGIL
+447 KESLWQVVGIL

-481 QQEVPE
+481 QQQVPE
-487 WRADLDPSGQH
+487 WREDIDPTGQCR
-498 KPEWLAPTVDKLAN
+498 PEWLPATVDILAK
-512 QLMTRINSAAAVNG
+512 QLMTRINDAAAVNG

-532 ALLATEKQALPR
+532 ALLATDKQALPR
-544 EELVAQIH
+544 EDLLAQIR
-552 LYIELLRRAPYS
+552 LYTELLQRVPYS
-564 RHSTVPG
+564 PFNTVPTAS
-571 IGAEQLLA
+571 AEELLE
-579 QALELNKFQVVED
+579 QALELNKFQVEED
-592 RLGQIITMDR
+592 KLGQIISMDR

-613 NILHL
+613 TILHL
-618 FALPGLVASLIERNE
+618 FALPSLVATLIERNE
-633 GLDNATLLTHCQRLY
+633 GLNHVDLLARCRRIY
-648 PLLKSELFLRFEMT
+648 PLLKNELFLRY
-662 ELASEVEVI
+662 ELEELDTQVPAI
-671 LHSLVELQLIEVRQE
+671 LAAFQDLALIEE
-686 GYWVRPAEQ
+686 HSDGYWVRPEEQ
-695 MRLLLLAQSIQET
+695 MRLLLLGQSIQET

-721 QPTITLAQLESD
+721 QPAITLQQLESD
-733 SQLLAVRLGTLHG
+733 SQMMAVRLATLHG

-756 LFVTLLQ
+756 LFKTLLLSLQ
-763 TLRLEGYLHCQEA
+763 QEQYLQCQGDDQPVTQDGEA
-776 EEVVACNQEAIAQ
+776 
-789 LAEILL
+789 LAELAAILL
-795 PLLPDRIRRTL
+795 PLLPDRVRRTL
-806 QIERAAVVVNGHPP
+806 LMPAR
-820 ISSS
+820 